1 MTQDLRFN
9 KGWETAVCIASG
21 PSLTVEQVE
30 YARLRRKFG
39 KCRIIAV
46 NDNYKLCSDAD
57 ILYACDRR
65 WWDHHIKQV
74 KVVTSSELWTMDKG
88 ASSAHRINWVES
100 GKMFGVSKDGKI
112 SHGQNSGYQAVNL
125 AFLFG
130 AKKIILIG
138 YDCKHGDDGKRHWFG
153 NHPEGWAQANRCEA
167 WAHNFK
173 SLASGLKD
181 EGIDVVNCSLD
192 TALKCFRR
200 GELEKE
206 L

>member
-1 MTQDLRFN
+1 MIF
-9 KGWETAVCIASG
+9 VCIASG
-21 PSLTVEQVE
+21 PSLTVEQCKYVE
-30 YARLRRKFG
+30 LKRKFN
-39 KCRIIAV
+39 KCRVIAV
-46 NDNYKLCSDAD
+46 NDNWRLARYAD
-57 ILYACDRR
+57 YVYACDRR
-65 WWDHHIKQV
+65 WWDAYVDDV
-74 KVVTSSELWTMDKG
+74 KTLTDAELWTIDKG
-88 ASSAHRINWVES
+88 AASAYGLKWIES
-100 GKMFGVSKDGKI
+100 DKMFGVSKNGKI

-138 YDCKHGDDGKRHWFG
+138 YDCQHTDGKKHWFG
-153 NHPEGWAQANRCEA
+153 DHPKGWGNANRVQA